1 MNHVR
6 TPALTAPALLANPGV
21 PAIVT
26 FAAHA
31 VGAAEQTMTHLPNS
45 PVEPAPPAPD
55 DDPPEGW
62 DEEVLEDLPEEEQ
75 TPVTPT

>member
-1 MNHVR
+1 
-6 TPALTAPALLANPGV
+6 V
-21 PAIVT
+21 PASVT
-26 FAAHA
+26 FAARPVTASVAAHA
-31 VGAAEQTMTHLPNS
+31 VGTVEQTMTHLSDS
-45 PVEPAPPAPD
+45 PAEPAPPAPD

>member
-1 MNHVR
+1 MNHLR
-6 TPALTAPALLANPGV
+6 TPTLIAPAPPANPGV

-26 FAAHA
+26 FAARPETASVGAQA
-31 VGAAEQTMTHLPNS
+31 VGA
-45 PVEPAPPAPD
+45 VEPAPPAPD